1 MADGGIVC
9 TPVSTSEV
17 APPGDADPA
26 VVTLVEDAD
35 GHERTVQ
42 GVQVRSFRL
51 GKGQGPNVTTT
62 QAGTGFVATS
72 VRAGFPMAARAV
84 TAPDRVYAVMA
95 FAAPAGSRW
104 CDRDLATDQMLFYGP
119 EARHTAVHPVG
130 VHWAFAAMDRNAL
143 SQTAEGMGL
152 TPYLPGPGEI
162 RAVPTGGSHP
172 LRHVLASIADPA
184 SGLVHDQGPE
194 LLRTAIETLRT
205 DGKVASCRRIDSGAL
220 VLACL
225 DYAERAQ
232 RVPSID
238 ELCAATFVCRRKLWD
253 VFDERFGMAPARFF
267 RAWGLA
273 QARARLQTADPTTT
287 TVLEVAHDLGFHHA
301 GRFASRYRH
310 TFGES
315 PSQALQSSG

>member
-1 MADGGIVC
+1 MC
-9 TPVSTSEV
+9 TPVSTSE
-17 APPGDADPA
+17 ATPPGNADPA

-62 QAGTGFVATS
+62 RAGTGFVATS
-72 VRAGFPMAARAV
+72 VRAGFPMASRAV
-84 TAPDRVYAVMA
+84 SAPERVYAIA
-95 FAAPAGSRW
+95 TLAAPAGSRW
-104 CDRDLATDQMLFYGP
+104 CDHNLDTGQMLFYGP
-119 EARHTAVHPVG
+119 EVQHTAVNPVG
-130 VHWAFAAMDRNAL
+130 VHFSFAAMDRNAL

-152 TPYLPGPGEI
+152 TPNLPGPGQI
-162 RAVPTGGSHP
+162 RAVPTADSHA
-172 LRHVLASIADPA
+172 LWHVLASIADPA

-194 LLRTAIETLRT
+194 LLRTTIETLRT

-287 TVLEVAHDLGFHHA
+287 TVLEVANDLGFHHA
-301 GRFASRYRH
+301 GRFASRYTH

-315 PSQALQSSG
+315 PSQALRTSN